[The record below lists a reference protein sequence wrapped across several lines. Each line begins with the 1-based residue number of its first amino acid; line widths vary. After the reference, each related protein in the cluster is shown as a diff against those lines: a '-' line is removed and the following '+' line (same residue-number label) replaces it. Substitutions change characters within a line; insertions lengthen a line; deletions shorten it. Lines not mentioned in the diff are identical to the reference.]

1 MSGFGSGTPKVF
13 GTADQV
19 SEFIDEDLAP
29 SEGVPVLRRRSAE
42 ASSSPQP
49 AEQHTA
55 PAEVAGSAA
64 QEAGPSPLVQLSE
77 PPTPAPTTPPRSG
90 PVVEPQAVAV
100 ARSALRGEG
109 VTVAAPAARA
119 STGVRGV
126 LAKLGLPIAPN
137 EAEREAL
144 ALDRNRFA
152 AETLIR
158 QSTWTRPVSVLVA
171 NPGGGMGKT
180 TVSLLLGGTLA
191 AVRGGFVV
199 IPELADAPG
208 MLAYRAEGTPA
219 LGIGELVQKVDTITS
234 AGALDGYTKPQTS
247 FASVIGSTGRRATL
261 TRDDV
266 RAVMAKT
273 GEFYKIRVL
282 DTGNDATSAAF
293 LAAVEA
299 ADVLVIPVMG
309 AADSAEHALRLVEGL
324 REGDAHARELA
335 ASAIA
340 VRLVDGRT
348 EYPEI
353 VERVDESLAQAGVR
367 RLFTIPYDQHIA
379 DRGELTLS
387 RLRPATRDAFTFAA
401 AAVIETLNSVVT
413 HRA

>member
-1 MSGFGSGTPKVF
+1 
-13 GTADQV
+13 
-19 SEFIDEDLAP
+19 
-29 SEGVPVLRRRSAE
+29 
-42 ASSSPQP
+42 
-49 AEQHTA
+49 
-55 PAEVAGSAA
+55 
-64 QEAGPSPLVQLSE
+64 
-77 PPTPAPTTPPRSG
+77 
-90 PVVEPQAVAV
+90 
-100 ARSALRGEG
+100 
-109 VTVAAPAARA
+109 
-119 STGVRGV
+119 
-126 LAKLGLPIAPN
+126 
-137 EAEREAL
+137 
-144 ALDRNRFA
+144 
-152 AETLIR
+152 
-158 QSTWTRPVSVLVA
+158 
-171 NPGGGMGKT
+171 
-180 TVSLLLGGTLA
+180 
-191 AVRGGFVV
+191 
-199 IPELADAPG
+199 
-208 MLAYRAEGTPA
+208 
-219 LGIGELVQKVDTITS
+219 
-234 AGALDGYTKPQTS
+234 
-247 FASVIGSTGRRATL
+247 
-261 TRDDV
+261 
-266 RAVMAKT
+266 MAKT